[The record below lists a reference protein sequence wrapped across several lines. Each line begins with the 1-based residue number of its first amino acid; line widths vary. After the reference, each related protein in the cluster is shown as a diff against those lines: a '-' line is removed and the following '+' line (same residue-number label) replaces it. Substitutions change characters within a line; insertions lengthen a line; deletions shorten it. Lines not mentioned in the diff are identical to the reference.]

1 MLNAFWSKSDNIFI
15 STSNKTNLYL
25 HKDYIVTKTNS
36 FLFGNVNRSTAN
48 FCWCHLVQYGQFY
61 STHFNFEFNLKR
73 NLKLFKLTLCELNSN
88 IQDTNSRQRL
98 FYSCANTIFILFY
111 SLFVGLGSLSTSYY
125 CSINTNFGVYQIVWN
140 C

>member
-1 MLNAFWSKSDNIFI
+1 MHFDPNQTTYLFQLPTKQIFI
-15 STSNKTNLYL
+15 
-25 HKDYIVTKTNS
+25 YIKIILSLRPTPS
-36 FLFGNVNRSTAN
+36 FLAMSTVAPQTFVAVILFSMVN
-48 FCWCHLVQYGQFY
+48 
-61 STHFNFEFNLKR
+61 STHFNFEFNIRR